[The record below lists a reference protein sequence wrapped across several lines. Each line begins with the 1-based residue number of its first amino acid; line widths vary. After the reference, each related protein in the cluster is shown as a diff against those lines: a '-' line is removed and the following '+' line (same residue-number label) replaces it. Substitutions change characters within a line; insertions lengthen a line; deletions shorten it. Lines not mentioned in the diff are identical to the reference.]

1 MSSAFSHAELERAL
15 LRREAGEPLAHVL
28 GRVEFCE
35 LSLEIG
41 PGVFVPRPRTEAL
54 VEAAIAWLKPDS
66 RVLDVACGCG
76 ALAAAI
82 KRALPG
88 AEVHASDIDESAL
101 EFARRNGARYGFA
114 VHRSDW
120 LRSVP
125 GRFDLVIAYLPH
137 VPHAEEDSLD
147 QDYLKAEG
155 PSTVLGGA
163 DGLDPLRS
171 ILPHLSQHGGLMTL
185 LEVGQI
191 ETARQ
196 LAGRLQVLAGD
207 EHDQIVL
214 IQ

>member
-1 MSSAFSHAELERAL
+1 MSAAFSHDALEQAL
-15 LRREAGEPLAHVL
+15 RRREAGEPLAHVL
-28 GRVEFCE
+28 GSVEFCG

-54 VEAAIAWLKPDS
+54 IQAAIQWSKPDF

-76 ALAAAI
+76 ALAAAF
-82 KRALPG
+82 KHGLPG
-88 AEVHASDIDESAL
+88 AEVHASDWDETAL
-101 EFARRNGARYGFA
+101 QFARLNGVRYGFE

-120 LRSVP
+120 LQAVP
-125 GRFDLVIAYLPH
+125 GRFDLIIAYLPH
-137 VPHAEEDSLD
+137 VPQGEAGSLD

-155 PSTVLGGA
+155 ASTVMGGA
-163 DGLDPLRS
+163 DGLDPLRA
-171 ILPHLSQHGGLMTL
+171 ILPDLGQHGGLMTL

-191 ETARQ
+191 ETARR
-196 LAGRLQVLAGD
+196 LASRLQALAGD